1 MVKKKFEEFIS
12 ALRNP
17 DRNSLEKLQTLVS
30 IFQRKVKTFKRIR
43 IMLKQKTPRF
53 TGWGMTSKH
62 ALPWDQKNSTDKTG
76 LKFSEVESDLK
87 KLLRDGEFVLTQ
99 FQTNSSYIEDPSK
112 YLTHL
117 SWRHY
122 LVYWSAMLATRF
134 TKTSSYNFVEAG
146 TCDGLTIKFAISA
159 LENET
164 DRDTNY
170 KIYLYDSWDAMK
182 LEHLTTKESG
192 AEGHYSYLS
201 IDQTKGNLKQFE
213 EHCEFVKGYI
223 PEVFSENP
231 GPDSLSWLHIDL
243 NSSMP
248 TQKTLEQFVPK
259 LLSGGVVLFD
269 DYGHR
274 GYSETKKVADEF
286 FSEKDGILMPLPTG
300 QAIFFKR

>member
-43 IMLKQKTPRF
+43 IMLKPKTPRF

-99 FQTNSSYIEDPSK
+99 FQTNSSYVEDPSK

-122 LVYWSAMLATRF
+122 LVYWSATLATRF

-164 DRDTNY
+164 DRETNY

-231 GPDSLSWLHIDL
+231 GPDNLSWLHIDL

>member
-1 MVKKKFEEFIS
+1 MVKKKFKELIS

-30 IFQRKVKTFKRIR
+30 IFQRKVKTFERIR
-43 IMLKQKTPRF
+43 IGLKPKTPRF
-53 TGWGMTSKH
+53 TGWGMTSNH
-62 ALPWDQKNSTDKTG
+62 ALPWDIKNSTDAIG
-76 LKFSEVESDLK
+76 LNFSDVENNLK
-87 KLLRDGEFVLTQ
+87 KLVRDGDFVLTQ
-99 FQTNSSYIEDPSK
+99 FQNDGSYVLDPSK
-112 YLTHL
+112 TLNYL

-122 LVYWSAMLATRF
+122 LVYWSATLATRF
-134 TKTSSYNFVEAG
+134 TKTSSCNFVEAG

-159 LENET
+159 LENEI

-170 KIYLYDSWDAMK
+170 KIYLYDAWDAMK

-201 IDQTKGNLKQFE
+201 IDRTKANLKQFG

-231 GPDSLSWLHIDL
+231 GPDNLSWLHIDL

-259 LLSGGVVLFD
+259 LLPGGVVLFD
-269 DYGHR
+269 DYGH
-274 GYSETKKVADEF
+274 GGFSETKEIADKF
-286 FSEKDGILMPLPTG
+286 FSNDDGLLMPLPTG

>member
-1 MVKKKFEEFIS
+1 
-12 ALRNP
+12 
-17 DRNSLEKLQTLVS
+17 
-30 IFQRKVKTFKRIR
+30 
-43 IMLKQKTPRF
+43 MLKPKTPRF

-62 ALPWDQKNSTDKTG
+62 ALPWDIKNSTDKTG

-87 KLLRDGEFVLTQ
+87 KLIKDGEFVLTQ
-99 FQTNSSYIEDPSK
+99 FQKNSSHAEDPSIT
-112 YLTHL
+112 LNSL

-122 LVYWSAMLATRF
+122 LVYWSATIATRF
-134 TKTSSYNFVEAG
+134 SKTSSCNFVEAG

-159 LENET
+159 LENEI

-170 KIYLYDSWDAMK
+170 KIYLYDAWDAMK

-201 IDQTKGNLKQFE
+201 IDRTKANLKRFE
-213 EHCEFVKGYI
+213 EHCEFIKGYI

-231 GPDSLSWLHIDL
+231 GPSDLSWLHIDL

-269 DYGHR
+269 DYGHG

>member
-1 MVKKKFEEFIS
+1 VVKKKFNELIS
-12 ALRNP
+12 TLRNP
-17 DRNSLEKLQTLVS
+17 NRKSLEKLQTLVS
-30 IFQRKVKTFKRIR
+30 ILQRKVKTVKRIR
-43 IMLKQKTPRF
+43 IMLKPKTPRF

-62 ALPWDQKNSTDKTG
+62 ALPWDIKNSTDAIG
-76 LKFSEVESDLK
+76 LKFYDVENNLK
-87 KLLRDGEFVLTQ
+87 MLVRDGEFVLTQ
-99 FQTNSSYIEDPSK
+99 FQNDGSYVADP
-112 YLTHL
+112 LTILNGL
-117 SWRHY
+117 SWRHFI
-122 LVYWSAMLATRF
+122 VYWSATLAARF
-134 TKTSSYNFVEAG
+134 NTSSCCNFVEAG
-146 TCDGLTIKFAISA
+146 TCDGLTIDFAISA
-159 LENET
+159 LENEL
-164 DRDTNY
+164 DRDSNY
-170 KIYLYDSWDAMK
+170 KICLYDAWDAMK

-201 IDQTKGNLKQFE
+201 IDRTRANLRQFD

-231 GPDSLSWLHIDL
+231 GPDNLSWLHIDL

-269 DYGHR
+269 DYGHG

-286 FSEKDGILMPLPTG
+286 FSKKDGILMPLPTG

>member
-1 MVKKKFEEFIS
+1 MVKKKFEELIS

-43 IMLKQKTPRF
+43 IMLKPKTPHF

-62 ALPWDQKNSTDKTG
+62 ALPWDRKNSTDLIG
-76 LKFSEVESDLK
+76 LKFSDVENNLK
-87 KLLRDGEFVLTQ
+87 KQLREDEFVLTQ
-99 FQTNSSYIEDPSK
+99 FQNHGSYRLDPSVT
-112 YLTHL
+112 LNTL

-122 LVYWSAMLATRF
+122 LVYWSATLALRF
-134 TKTSSYNFVEAG
+134 NTSSSYNFVEAG

-159 LENET
+159 LENEIGLHS
-164 DRDTNY
+164 NY
-170 KIYLYDSWDAMK
+170 KVFLYDAWDAMK

-192 AEGHYSYLS
+192 ATGNYSYLS
-201 IDQTKGNLKQFE
+201 IEQTKTNLKE
-213 EHCEFVKGYI
+213 YREHCEFVKGYI

-231 GPDSLSWLHIDL
+231 GPSDLSWLHIDL

-259 LLSGGVVLFD
+259 LTSGGVVLFD
-269 DYGHR
+269 DYGHG

-286 FSEKDGILMPLPTG
+286 FSKKDGILMPLPTG

>member
-1 MVKKKFEEFIS
+1 MEFKKLIV
-12 ALRNP
+12 ATMNP
-17 DRNSLEKLQTLVS
+17 NRKSLEKLQTLVS
-30 IFQRKVKTFKRIR
+30 ILQRKVKTFKRIR
-43 IMLKQKTPRF
+43 IMLKPKTPRF

-62 ALPWDQKNSTDKTG
+62 ALPWDIKNSTDKTG

-87 KLLRDGEFVLTQ
+87 KLIKDGEFVLTQ
-99 FQTNSSYIEDPSK
+99 FQKNSSYAEDPSIT
-112 YLTHL
+112 LNSL

-122 LVYWSAMLATRF
+122 LVYWSATIATRF
-134 TKTSSYNFVEAG
+134 SKTSSCNFVEAG

-159 LENET
+159 LENEI

-170 KIYLYDSWDAMK
+170 KIYLYDAWDAMK
-182 LEHLTTKESG
+182 LEHLTTTESG

-201 IDQTKGNLKQFE
+201 IDRTKANLKQFG

-231 GPDSLSWLHIDL
+231 GPDNLSWLHIDL

-259 LLSGGVVLFD
+259 LLPGGVVLFD
-269 DYGHR
+269 DYGH
-274 GYSETKKVADEF
+274 GGFSETKEIADKF
-286 FSEKDGILMPLPTG
+286 FSDDDGLLMPLPTG

>member
-1 MVKKKFEEFIS
+1 MGFKQLIV
-12 ALRNP
+12 ATMNP

-43 IMLKQKTPRF
+43 IMLKPKTPRF

-62 ALPWDQKNSTDKTG
+62 ALPWDIKNSTDKTG

-87 KLLRDGEFVLTQ
+87 KLIKDGEFVLTQ
-99 FQTNSSYIEDPSK
+99 FQKNSSHAEDPSIT
-112 YLTHL
+112 LNSL

-122 LVYWSAMLATRF
+122 LVYWSATIATRF
-134 TKTSSYNFVEAG
+134 SKTSSCNFVEAG

-159 LENET
+159 LENEI

-170 KIYLYDSWDAMK
+170 KIYLYDAWDAMK

-201 IDQTKGNLKQFE
+201 IDLTKANLKQFG

-231 GPDSLSWLHIDL
+231 GPDNLSWLHIDL

-259 LLSGGVVLFD
+259 LLPGGVVLFD
-269 DYGHR
+269 DYGH
-274 GYSETKKVADEF
+274 GGFSETKEIADKF
-286 FSEKDGILMPLPTG
+286 FSNDDGLLMPLPTG

>member
-43 IMLKQKTPRF
+43 IMLKPKTPRF

-231 GPDSLSWLHIDL
+231 GPDNLSWLHIDL

-269 DYGHR
+269 DYGHG

>member
-1 MVKKKFEEFIS
+1 MVKKKFNELIS
-12 ALRNP
+12 TLRNP
-17 DRNSLEKLQTLVS
+17 NRKSLEKLQTLVS
-30 IFQRKVKTFKRIR
+30 ILQRKVKTVKRIR
-43 IMLKQKTPRF
+43 IMLKPKTPRF

-62 ALPWDQKNSTDKTG
+62 ALPWDIKNSTDAIG
-76 LKFSEVESDLK
+76 LKFYDVENNLK
-87 KLLRDGEFVLTQ
+87 MLVRDGEFVLTQ
-99 FQTNSSYIEDPSK
+99 FQNDGSYVADP
-112 YLTHL
+112 LTILNGL
-117 SWRHY
+117 SWRHFI
-122 LVYWSAMLATRF
+122 VYWSATLAARF
-134 TKTSSYNFVEAG
+134 NTSSCCNFVEAG
-146 TCDGLTIKFAISA
+146 TCDGLTIDFAISA
-159 LENET
+159 LENEL
-164 DRDTNY
+164 DRDSNY
-170 KIYLYDSWDAMK
+170 KICLYDAWDAMK

-201 IDQTKGNLKQFE
+201 IDRTRANLRQFD

-231 GPDSLSWLHIDL
+231 GPDNLSWLHIDL

-269 DYGHR
+269 DYGHG

-286 FSEKDGILMPLPTG
+286 FSKKDGILMPLPTG

>member
-1 MVKKKFEEFIS
+1 
-12 ALRNP
+12 
-17 DRNSLEKLQTLVS
+17 
-30 IFQRKVKTFKRIR
+30 
-43 IMLKQKTPRF
+43 MLKPKTPRF

-62 ALPWDQKNSTDKTG
+62 ALPWDIKNSTDAIG
-76 LKFSEVESDLK
+76 LKFSDVENNLK
-87 KLLRDGEFVLTQ
+87 MLVRDGEFVLTQ
-99 FQTNSSYIEDPSK
+99 FRKKSAYIEDPST
-112 YLTHL
+112 YLSYL

-122 LVYWSAMLATRF
+122 LVYWSATLATRF

-159 LENET
+159 LENEI
-164 DRDTNY
+164 DKDTNY
-170 KIYLYDSWDAMK
+170 KIYLYDAWDAMK

-231 GPDSLSWLHIDL
+231 GPDNLSWLHIDL

-269 DYGHR
+269 DYGHK

-286 FSEKDGILMPLPTG
+286 FSKKDGILMPLPTG
-300 QAIFFKR
+300 QAIFFKS

>member
-1 MVKKKFEEFIS
+1 VVKKKFKELIS

-17 DRNSLEKLQTLVS
+17 NRNFHEKMQT
-30 IFQRKVKTFKRIR
+30 FKTIVRMKFKTYKRIR
-43 IMLKQKTPRF
+43 IMLKPKAPRF
-53 TGWGMTSKH
+53 VGWGMTSKH
-62 ALPWDQKNSTDKTG
+62 ALPWDVKNSTDAIG
-76 LKFSEVESDLK
+76 LKFFDVENNLK
-87 KLLRDGEFVLTQ
+87 KLVRDGDFVLTQ
-99 FQTNSSYIEDPSK
+99 FQDAGSYELDPSVA
-112 YLTHL
+112 LNTL

-122 LVYWSAMLATRF
+122 LVYWSATLAARF
-134 TKTSSYNFVEAG
+134 NTSSSNNFVEAG

-159 LENET
+159 LENEFSL
-164 DRDTNY
+164 DTNY
-170 KIYLYDSWDAMK
+170 KVYLYDAWDAMK

-201 IDQTKGNLKQFE
+201 IDRTRANLKQFE

-231 GPDSLSWLHIDL
+231 GPDKLSWLHIDL

-269 DYGHR
+269 DYGHG

-286 FSEKDGILMPLPTG
+286 FSEKEGILMPLPTG